1 MAFELSELND
11 EKVEQLRLSEWFD
24 KLIKEQLKSKKQRK

>member
-1 MAFELSELND
+1 MTFDLSELND

-24 KLIKEQLKSKKQRK
+24 KLIKEQMKSNK